1 MADADDVVD
10 VTAIL
15 GGFERRITSQH
26 FKGGEVTA
34 LMGGC
39 ALDMRGAQ
47 IDGEAVINV
56 FAVWGGITI
65 KCPPDWTVVLHG
77 TPIMGGFEEKTAV
90 PAGQQQAPDCARL
103 RDHGRRGSAQLMQ
116 GPFSSGRGAALY
128 LLGCLLVALVLAALV
143 ASMTGAG
150 WINSL
155 LFVVPLLLL
164 YAVACGFS
172 TYYLCRAWPLTQQS
186 GASILAVFCV
196 SAVMASAGW
205 TGLGNAWNALL
216 QSAGEGIEMGTTLK
230 ASMFALGV
238 ALYGLTA
245 LGNYLVIEL
254 ARARQSER
262 RELEARVMAQD
273 AELRMLRTQID
284 PHFLFNSLNSISA
297 LTSSNPAG
305 ARAMTLQLAD
315 FFRHSLGLEAHR
327 KVTLEA
333 EVAMALHFLAIE
345 QVRFGDAAGGGAA
358 GRRRCAG
365 LLAAADDPA
374 AAGGERGQARHR
386 QPDRGRGGADRRRA
400 RGGGAAAGGGKRRRR
415 GNCLARLAAASGW
428 RTCASG
434 SPPRMAPTPRSTGRG
449 AAICSGWS

>member
-1 MADADDVVD
+1 
-10 VTAIL
+10 
-15 GGFERRITSQH
+15 
-26 FKGGEVTA
+26 
-34 LMGGC
+34 
-39 ALDMRGAQ
+39 
-47 IDGEAVINV
+47 
-56 FAVWGGITI
+56 
-65 KCPPDWTVVLHG
+65 
-77 TPIMGGFEEKTAV
+77 
-90 PAGQQQAPDCARL
+90 
-103 RDHGRRGSAQLMQ
+103 MQ
-116 GPFSSGRGAALY
+116 GPFSGGRGAALY
-128 LLGCLLVALVLAALV
+128 LLGCLLLALVLAALV

-150 WINSL
+150 WINSA
-155 LFVVPLLLL
+155 LFAVPLLVL

-172 TYYLCRAWPLTQQS
+172 AYYLCRAWPLTQQS

-216 QSAGEGIEMGTTLK
+216 RSAGLEWAGIEMGTMLK

-238 ALYGLTA
+238 VLYGLTA

-345 QVRFGDAAGGGAA
+345 QVRFGDRLAVEQQVQDEAMDCLLPPMILQPLVENAVKHGIGNLTGGGVVRIVAARAGSLLRLVVENDVDEELPGAA
-358 GRRRCAG
+358 GSGIG
-365 LLAAADDPA
+365 LANV
-374 AAGGERGQARHR
+374 R
-386 QPDRGRGGADRRRA
+386 Q
-400 RGGGAAAGGGKRRRR
+400 
-415 GNCLARLAAASGW
+415 RLAAAYG
-428 RTCASG
+428 AD
-434 SPPRMAPTPRSTGRG
+434 
-449 AAICSGWS
+449 AAIHWSRRGNLFRVELTLPAETRGV